1 MMTAPSQNPPTL
13 GLDRLRQ
20 ALQDQ
25 PSLQEQVFE
34 IRNAAEFVET
44 LARLAAEEGCAVE
57 PDALM
62 AALQQGRRD
71 WIERDLP

>member
-1 MMTAPSQNPPTL
+1 MMTALPQNPPL
-13 GLDRLRQ
+13 PGLDRLRQ

-25 PSLQEQVFE
+25 PALQEQMFE
-34 IRNAAEFVET
+34 IRDAAEFVET

-62 AALQQGRRD
+62 AALRQGRRD

>member
-1 MMTAPSQNPPTL
+1 MPEIETILDPLRLAIQRDPGLQN
-13 GLDRLRQ
+13 RLF
-20 ALQDQ
+20 A
-25 PSLQEQVFE
+25 
-34 IRNAAEFVET
+34 IRDAAEFVET